1 MKRKTIHIP
10 ENLEERVS
18 KLAEEQGRS
27 QAEIMRNGIYNELQK
42 YEKWGKQNEN
52 RTTNASTQT
61 S

>member
-42 YEKWGKQNEN
+42 YEK
-52 RTTNASTQT
+52 
-61 S
+61 